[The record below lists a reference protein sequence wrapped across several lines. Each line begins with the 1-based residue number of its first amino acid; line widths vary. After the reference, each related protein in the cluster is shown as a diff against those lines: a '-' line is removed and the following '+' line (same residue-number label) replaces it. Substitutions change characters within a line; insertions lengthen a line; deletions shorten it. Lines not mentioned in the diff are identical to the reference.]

1 MGYKEG
7 RVFMSEMNFAY
18 ADEHYANEISP
29 VSVLAN
35 RLRRDRPRRAWGSN
49 IDDEIASV
57 NVINAPASAPA
68 SAPVSAP
75 ASLSRPP
82 PSQETIYI
90 VTVPFNKRP
99 GSNMEVTTP
108 GGGIYAVTVPPGAF
122 PGGTFKIS
130 VKNEHET
137 EFNKWKRRVFKI
149 QEVVFENSKDI
160 PDGLYKKL
168 MDALVIN

>member
-18 ADEHYANEISP
+18 ADEHYANEFSH
-29 VSVLAN
+29 VSVFAN

-49 IDDEIASV
+49 IDDEIASS
-57 NVINAPASAPA
+57 NGINAPA
-68 SAPVSAP
+68 SAP

-108 GGGIYAVTVPPGAF
+108 GGGIYVVTVPLGAF

-149 QEVVFENSKDI
+149 QEVVFDNSKDI
-160 PDGLYKKL
+160 PDGVYKKL